1 MPDRSNHGRLA
12 LIALGKSI
20 VVNMVA
26 PGVVYH
32 LVQKHDPGA
41 GLLALAASGLP
52 PALWL
57 GWTWWRKRAID
68 FLGLFSAENV
78 VVAMVALLLAQ
89 SEREA
94 LIGRSMQNILLAAL
108 FLVTLYVGRPM
119 LFHMT
124 RQLTTGNDPAQRT
137 QFDAE
142 ATTPRALAAYRA
154 LTKGWIAALLIKAGG
169 AYLLG
174 AHLSTASYLI
184 ASPLWDLVSDSC
196 LVTWSILYGRAHLA
210 PPVHPAESLS

>member
-1 MPDRSNHGRLA
+1 MPDNTHHGRLA
-12 LIALGKSI
+12 LQALGQSVLI
-20 VVNMVA
+20 NMVA
-26 PGVVYH
+26 PGIVYH
-32 LVQKHDPGA
+32 LVQRANPQA

-78 VVAMVALLLAQ
+78 VVAMVALMLAHG
-89 SEREA
+89 EREA
-94 LIGRSMQNILLAAL
+94 LIGRSMQNVILAAL
-108 FLVTLYVGRPM
+108 FLVTLRAGRPM

-124 RQLTTGNDPAQRT
+124 RQLTTGNDPARRA
-137 QFDAE
+137 QFDAD
-142 ATTPRALAAYRA
+142 AATPRALATYRA
-154 LTKGWIAALLIKAGG
+154 LTWGWIAALLIKACG
-169 AYLLG
+169 AYVLG
-174 AHLSTASYLI
+174 ANLPTASYLI

-210 PPVHPAESLS
+210 PPVPSAEILS